1 MLLCCVIMSIIVTS
15 YILYSKYSSDV
26 INPLISSVLL
36 RHVESSGDQVFLV
49 ILNLNHFPL
58 DRLVGDELVDEDRLG
73 LPEPVDPV
81 EALPLAGRVPGRV
94 QQEEM
99 VGSSEIQSDTSG
111 LNQQNDINSE
121 EMIMIW
127 IFTLRLSSIT
137 LGEF

>member
-1 MLLCCVIMSIIVTS
+1 MEGARDEALLL
-15 YILYSKYSSDV
+15 ILD
-26 INPLISSVLL
+26 IQHLL
-36 RHVESSGDQVFLV
+36 LH
-49 ILNLNHFPL
+49 
-58 DRLVGDELVDEDRLG
+58 RLLSDELVDEDLPG
-73 LPEPVDPV
+73 LAQSVDPV
-81 EALPLAGRVPGRV
+81 EALPLAGRVPGGV